1 MCTDICTYVRMYVGT
16 VTSRHSGT
24 DCCVPL
30 MPSFWSA
37 LATLHPFVSFFQVE
51 SFWRSCQC
59 LPSEQQQWD
68 ASRKLSAEISH
79 YQSLLPLLLRLH
91 GPEIRNRH
99 WLQVMTVTGC
109 TLQLEANVF
118 KLKHLMSA
126 SLME

>member
-1 MCTDICTYVRMYVGT
+1 MVHSQWLQSAVLCTLCPCTL
-16 VTSRHSGT
+16 
-24 DCCVPL
+24 PL
-30 MPSFWSA
+30 P
-37 LATLHPFVSFFQVE
+37 LQVE
-51 SFWRSCQC
+51 GFWRSCQS

-68 ASRKLSAEISH
+68 ASRKLRAEISH

-118 KLKHLMSA
+118 KLRHLMGA
-126 SLME
+126 RLME